1 MYDIKAL
8 NRFILYVYHVKLLL
22 KIYSSGLLLIASC
35 IQVKHAYI

>member
-22 KIYSSGLLLIASC
+22 NIYSSGLLLIASC